1 MALSQGT
8 VEMGTYHGEN
18 TGICKHPFETFE
30 QLKSHTTKG
39 INNKLGVGHAK
50 TNDTNAV
57 QLVMFFRGF
66 KRNLGKQ

>member
-1 MALSQGT
+1 MALSQR
-8 VEMGTYHGEN
+8 MLRWAH
-18 TGICKHPFETFE
+18 
-30 QLKSHTTKG
+30 KSHTTKG